1 MQVTQSTSPELQTRD
16 VRIRAFIR
24 LVRRA
29 HGCLRLRLVDILTI
43 EPALLGPL
51 RASHANALR
60 GDATSELLL
69 LLANDLVRIGRCLAA
84 LLLLLLRLLSLGES
98 GPRHEGDHDKRGSSE
113 KN

>member
-1 MQVTQSTSPELQTRD
+1 MQVTQSASPELQTRD
-16 VRIRAFIR
+16 VRIKAFIR

-29 HGCLRLRLVDILTI
+29 HGCLSLRLVDILTI

-60 GDATSELLL
+60 RDATSELLL

-84 LLLLLLRLLSLGES
+84 LLLLLRLLSLGES
-98 GPRHEGDHDKRGSSE
+98 GPRHGGDHDKRGSSE